1 MAAEKIL
8 VVDDDNNICE
18 LLRLYLEKE
27 GYEVTIAHNGADAVK
42 LFQEISP
49 NLMLLDIMLPVLDGW
64 QVCREVRKFS
74 DNHAHRQG
82 RDL

>member
-49 NLMLLDIMLPVLDGW
+49 NLMLLDIMLPV
-64 QVCREVRKFS
+64 QPKSRETIAS
-74 DNHAHRQG
+74 L
-82 RDL
+82 RDTLLSS